1 MNLKAL
7 IGKLDDSTRSA
18 LEAAAGLCLSR
29 THYDIEVE
37 HYLMKLLDV
46 TNNDAASIFKHFEV
60 EISRLSGELARAL
73 DRLKSGNA
81 RTPALSPTLI
91 KMLTEA
97 WTLGSIDF
105 GAAQIR
111 SGFTILALAT
121 NDELVRL
128 MREVSREF
136 QKIQPEALRKEFSSI
151 VSGCAEEAQTATA
164 AAVGAGAP
172 SAGPRAGGK
181 TPNLDQYT
189 VNLTEKAKTGKVDP
203 VLGRDFEIRQVID
216 ILMRRRQ
223 NNPIL
228 TGEAGVGKT
237 AVVEGFAL
245 RVAQGDV
252 PPPLRNVTVRTLDL
266 ALLQAGAGIKGEF
279 ENRLK
284 GLIEEVK
291 SSPTPIILFIDE
303 AHTMIG
309 AGGQAGQGDA
319 ANLLKPALARG
330 ELRTIAATTWSEY
343 KKYFEKDPA
352 LARRFQVVKVEEP
365 IETQCLTMMRGIVP
379 SLEKHHNVRVLDE
392 GLNAAVRLSHRY
404 LAGRQLPDKA
414 VSVLDTACA
423 RLALGQSATPPAIE
437 DCVRQIDDLAVQQR
451 ILEREAAVGADHH
464 ERLVE
469 IAAEKAGVESR
480 LAGLRA
486 RFEKERE
493 LVTRIREIRAQ
504 LEAGSAGGPTSVG
517 SGPQDVP
524 PASSGLASSGG
535 PAIVP
540 AAEAGNGPVPTV
552 ASGTVPRPAK
562 AAGETPA
569 LPGTPPA
576 GPNALRA
583 ELAKAEGELAALQGE
598 TPMIRVAVDAQIIG
612 EVISGWTGIPV
623 GKMVKDEIATVLS
636 LPSLLG
642 QRVIGQMHALE
653 LISQRIST
661 ARARLD
667 DPNKPIGVFML
678 VGPSGVGKTETAL
691 ALSDLLYGGERNL
704 ITINMSEFQ
713 EAHTVS
719 TLKGSPPGYVGY
731 GEGGVLTE
739 AVRRRPY
746 SVVLLDEVE
755 KAHPDVME
763 LFYQVFDKGNME
775 DGEGREID
783 FKNTIIILTTNA
795 GTDTMAKLCADPET
809 TPSAEGLVKA
819 LKPELNKTF
828 KPAFLG
834 RMVIIPYFPI
844 RDESMKL
851 IISLKLGKIKRRIR
865 ENHKIDLTYD
875 DALVN
880 EVAKRCTEVESG
892 ARNVDN
898 ILTNTLLP
906 EISRQLL
913 GRMAEGGTMERIHVG
928 IGADGSFVYQ

>member
-1 MNLKAL
+1 LNLKSL
-7 IGKLDDSTRSA
+7 IGKLNDSTRGA
-18 LEAAAGLCLSR
+18 LEAAAGLCLAR

-37 HYLMKLLDV
+37 HYLTKLLDS
-46 TNNDAASIFKHFEV
+46 TDNDVAAIFKHFE
-60 EISRLSGELARAL
+60 IDSSRLSGELARAL
-73 DRLKSGNA
+73 DKLKTGNA
-81 RTPALSPTLI
+81 RTPTLSPTLM
-91 KMLTEA
+91 KMLIEA
-97 WTLGSIDF
+97 WTIGSIDYNA
-105 GAAQIR
+105 GQVR
-111 SGFTILALAT
+111 TGFTILALVT
-121 NDELVRL
+121 NDELARF
-128 MREVSREF
+128 MRDVSREF
-136 QKIQPEALRKEFSSI
+136 QKIQADALRKDFASI
-151 VSGCAEEAQTATA
+151 VGNSGEEEQASA
-164 AAVGAGAP
+164 AAASAVPGAP
-172 SAGPRAGGK
+172 SAPRPGGK
-181 TPNLDQYT
+181 TPNLDQFT
-189 VNLTEKAKTGKVDP
+189 INLTEKAKTGKVDP
-203 VLGRDFEIRQVID
+203 VLGRDSEIRQVVD

-237 AVVEGFAL
+237 AVVEGFAI
-245 RVAQGDV
+245 RVADGDV

-291 SSPTPIILFIDE
+291 ASPTPIILFIDE

-365 IETQCLTMMRGIVP
+365 IETQCMTMLRGIVP
-379 SLEKHHNVRVLDE
+379 SLEKHHKVRILDE
-392 GLNAAVRLSHRY
+392 GLTAAVHFSHRY

-423 RLALGQSATPPAIE
+423 RLALGQSSTPAAIE
-437 DCVRQIDDLAVQQR
+437 DSVRQMDDFAVQKR
-451 ILEREAAVGADHH
+451 ILERESAVGTDHR
-464 ERLVE
+464 ERLQE
-469 IAAEKAGVESR
+469 IATKSADVESR
-480 LAGLRA
+480 LAGLRT
-486 RFEKERE
+486 RFEKERD
-493 LVTRIREIRAQ
+493 LVTTIRDLRAQ
-504 LEAGSAGGPTSVG
+504 LEGAAASKNGNAARAEIPGVVTDASAPAAGSTAPAVS
-517 SGPQDVP
+517 
-524 PASSGLASSGG
+524 ASSATATAVEEAPKVLDVTAVRAQLAQ
-535 PAIVP
+535 
-540 AAEAGNGPVPTV
+540 AE
-552 ASGTVPRPAK
+552 S
-562 AAGETPA
+562 
-569 LPGTPPA
+569 
-576 GPNALRA
+576 
-583 ELAKAEGELAALQGE
+583 ELAALQGE
-598 TPMIRVAVDAQIIG
+598 TPMIRVAVDAQIVG
-612 EVISGWTGIPV
+612 EVISAWTGIPV
-623 GKMVKDEIATVLS
+623 GKMMKDEITTVLS
-636 LPSLLG
+636 LPSFLG
-642 QRVIGQMHALE
+642 QRVIGQIHALE
-653 LISQRIST
+653 IISQRIST
-661 ARARLD
+661 SRARLD

-691 ALSDLLYGGERNL
+691 ALADLLYGGERNL

-755 KAHPDVME
+755 KAHPDVLE
-763 LFYQVFDKGNME
+763 LFYQVFDKGMME
-775 DGEGREID
+775 DGEGREIN

-809 TPSAEGLVKA
+809 MPGPEGLLKA
-819 LKPELNKTF
+819 LKPELNKIF

-834 RMVIIPYFPI
+834 RMVMIPYLPI
-844 RDESMKL
+844 RDENLKQ
-851 IISLKLGKIKRRIR
+851 IIRLKLGKIQRRIQ
-865 ENHKIDLTYD
+865 ENHKIELSYD
-875 DALVN
+875 AALVDT
-880 EVAKRCTEVESG
+880 VAGRCTEVESG

-906 EISRQLL
+906 DISRQLL
-913 GRMAEGGTMERIHVG
+913 GRMAANEPMERIHVG
-928 IGADGSFVYQ
+928 IGTDGGFEYR

>member
-1 MNLKAL
+1 MNLKSL
-7 IGKLDDSTRSA
+7 IGKLNDSTRGA
-18 LEAAAGLCLSR
+18 LEAAAGLCLAR

-37 HYLMKLLDV
+37 HYLTKLLDS
-46 TNNDAASIFKHFEV
+46 TDNDVAAIFKHFE
-60 EISRLSGELARAL
+60 IDTSRLSGELSRAL
-73 DRLKSGNA
+73 DKLKSGNA
-81 RTPALSPTLI
+81 RTPAISPSMMR
-91 KMLTEA
+91 MLVEA
-97 WTLGSIDF
+97 WTIGSIDYNA
-105 GAAQIR
+105 GQVR
-111 SGFTILALAT
+111 TGYTIIALAT
-121 NDELVRL
+121 HDELTRL
-128 MREVSREF
+128 MRDISKEF
-136 QKIQPEALRKEFSSI
+136 QKIQPDALKKDFASIIANSEEEVQAAASEAAPAT
-151 VSGCAEEAQTATA
+151 GAPTA
-164 AAVGAGAP
+164 AAKP
-172 SAGPRAGGK
+172 GGK
-181 TPNLDQYT
+181 TPNLDQFT
-189 VNLTEKAKTGKVDP
+189 INLTEKAKTGKIDP
-203 VLGRDFEIRQVID
+203 VLGRDFEIRQVVD

-252 PPPLRNVTVRTLDL
+252 PPPLRNVIVRTLDL

-291 SSPTPIILFIDE
+291 ASPIPIILFIDE

-365 IETQCLTMMRGIVP
+365 IETQCMTMLRGIVP
-379 SLEKHHNVRVLDE
+379 SLEKHHKVRILDE
-392 GLNAAVRLSHRY
+392 GLTAAVHLSHRY

-414 VSVLDTACA
+414 VSILDTACA

-437 DCVRQIDDLAVQQR
+437 DSIRQIDDLAVQKR
-451 ILEREAAVGADHH
+451 ILEREMVTGADHRD
-464 ERLVE
+464 RLAE
-469 IAAEKAGVESR
+469 IAEKSGKIESR
-480 LAGLRA
+480 LSTLRM
-486 RFEKERE
+486 RFEKERD
-493 LVTRIREIRAQ
+493 LVTTIRDLRTQ
-504 LEAGSAGGPTSVG
+504 LEGAV
-517 SGPQDVP
+517 
-524 PASSGLASSGG
+524 ASQNGKGTIAPEIPG
-535 PAIVP
+535 V
-540 AAEAGNGPVPTV
+540 AAEAASPA
-552 ASGTVPRPAK
+552 ASGTAV
-562 AAGETPA
+562 ETSSSTATAVEEAPKQID
-569 LPGTPPA
+569 PVE
-576 GPNALRA
+576 LRSKLAQA
-583 ELAKAEGELAALQGE
+583 ESELAALQGE
-598 TPMIRVAVDAQIIG
+598 TPMIRVAVDSQIVG
-612 EVISGWTGIPV
+612 EVISAWTGIPV
-623 GKMVKDEIATVLS
+623 GKMMKDEISTVLS
-636 LPSLLG
+636 LPSFLG
-642 QRVIGQMHALE
+642 QRVIGQNHALE

-661 ARARLD
+661 SRARLD

-713 EAHTVS
+713 ESHTVS

-755 KAHPDVME
+755 KAHPDVLE
-763 LFYQVFDKGNME
+763 LFYQVFDKGMME

-809 TPSAEGLVKA
+809 TPGPDGLAKA
-819 LKPELNKTF
+819 LRPELNKIF

-834 RMVIIPYFPI
+834 RMVLIPYMPV
-844 RDESMKL
+844 RDENLKQ
-851 IISLKLGKIKRRIR
+851 IIRLKLAKIQRRIH
-865 ENHKIDLTYD
+865 ENHKIELTYD
-875 DALVN
+875 AVLVD

-906 EISRQLL
+906 DISRQLL
-913 GRMAEGGTMERIHVG
+913 TSMAAGEAMNRINVS
-928 IGADGSFVYQ
+928 IGDDGAFVYQQKETGLNAA

>member
-1 MNLKAL
+1 MNIKAL
-7 IGKLDDSTRSA
+7 IGKLNDSTRGA
-18 LEAAAGLCLSR
+18 LEASAGLCLAR
-29 THYDIEVE
+29 THYDIEIE
-37 HYLMKLLDV
+37 HYLLKLLDSS
-46 TNNDAASIFKHFEV
+46 NNDAAAIFKHFEV
-60 EISRLSGELARAL
+60 DSSRFTGELARAL
-73 DRLKSGNA
+73 DHLKSGNA

-91 KMLTEA
+91 KMMTEA
-97 WTLGSIDF
+97 WTIGSIDY
-105 GAAQIR
+105 GAGQVR
-111 SGFTILALAT
+111 TGFTILALAT

-128 MREVSREF
+128 MRDVSREF
-136 QKIQPEALRKEFSSI
+136 QKIQAEALRKDFMSI
-151 VSGCAEEAQTATA
+151 VAASSEETLAMATA
-164 AAVGAGAP
+164 AAAPAGA
-172 SAGPRAGGK
+172 PRAGGK
-181 TPNLDQYT
+181 APNLDQYT
-189 VNLTEKAKTGKVDP
+189 VNLTEKAKTGKLDP
-203 VLGRDFEIRQVID
+203 VLGRDSEIRQVVD

-291 SSPTPIILFIDE
+291 ASPIPIILFIDE

-365 IETQCLTMMRGIVP
+365 IETQCLIMLRGILP
-379 SLEKHHNVRVLDE
+379 SLEKHHNIRILDE
-392 GLNAAVRLSHRY
+392 GLEAAVHLSHRY

-437 DCVRQIDDLAVQQR
+437 DSVRQIDDLAVQQR
-451 ILEREAAVGADHH
+451 ILEREAAVGADHR
-464 ERLVE
+464 ERLAE
-469 IAAEKAGVESR
+469 IAQQKAETESR
-480 LAGLRA
+480 LAGLRT
-486 RFEKERE
+486 RFEKERD
-493 LVTRIREIRAQ
+493 LVMRIRGIREQ
-504 LEAGSAGGPTSVG
+504 LETGGASASAATSPGSAVVPPTSANAPVG
-517 SGPQDVP
+517 D
-524 PASSGLASSGG
+524 G
-535 PAIVP
+535 PAATAAAP
-540 AAEAGNGPVPTV
+540 AATAEAPK
-552 ASGTVPRPAK
+552 PA
-562 AAGETPA
+562 ADPSV
-569 LPGTPPA
+569 
-576 GPNALRA
+576 LRA
-583 ELAKAEGELAALQGE
+583 ELAKAEAELKALQGE
-598 TPMIRVAVDAQIIG
+598 TPMIQVALDAQIVG
-612 EVISGWTGIPV
+612 EVISAWTGIPA
-623 GKMVKDEIATVLS
+623 GKMMKDEIATVLS

-653 LISQRIST
+653 QISERIST
-661 ARARLD
+661 SRARLD

-691 ALSDLLYGGERNL
+691 ALSDLLYGGEHNL

-755 KAHPDVME
+755 KAHPDVLE
-763 LFYQVFDKGNME
+763 LFYQVFDKGHME

-809 TPSAEGLVKA
+809 SPGPDGLVKA
-819 LKPELNKTF
+819 LKPELNKIF

-834 RMVIIPYFPI
+834 RMVLIPYLPI

-851 IISLKLGKIKRRIR
+851 IINLKLGRIKRRIH
-865 ENHKIDLTYD
+865 ENHKIALTYD
-875 DALVN
+875 DVLVN

-913 GRMAEGGTMERIHVG
+913 GRMAEGELMERIHVG
-928 IGADGSFVYQ
+928 VGEDGSFVYA

>member
-1 MNLKAL
+1 MNLKSL
-7 IGKLDDSTRSA
+7 IGKLNDSTRGA
-18 LEAAAGLCLSR
+18 LEAAAGLCLAR

-37 HYLMKLLDV
+37 HYLTKLLDS
-46 TNNDAASIFKHFEV
+46 TDNDVAAIFKHFE
-60 EISRLSGELARAL
+60 IDTSRFSGELARAL
-73 DRLKSGNA
+73 DKLKTGNA
-81 RTPALSPTLI
+81 RTPALSPTIMRMLI
-91 KMLTEA
+91 EA
-97 WTLGSIDF
+97 WTIGSIDYNA
-105 GAAQIR
+105 GQVR
-111 SGFTILALAT
+111 TGFTILALAT

-128 MREVSREF
+128 MRDVSREF
-136 QKIQPEALRKEFSSI
+136 QKIQADALRKDFASI
-151 VSGCAEEAQTATA
+151 VGNSSEEAQAAVA
-164 AAVGAGAP
+164 AAAAAPGAP
-172 SAGPRAGGK
+172 SAGPRPGGK
-181 TPNLDQYT
+181 SPNLDQFT
-189 VNLTEKAKTGKVDP
+189 INLTEKAKTGKVDP
-203 VLGRDFEIRQVID
+203 VLGRDFEIRQVVD

-252 PPPLRNVTVRTLDL
+252 PPPLRNVIVRTLDL

-291 SSPTPIILFIDE
+291 ASPIPIILFIDE

-365 IETQCLTMMRGIVP
+365 IETQCMTMLRGIVP
-379 SLEKHHNVRVLDE
+379 SLEKHHKVRILDE
-392 GLNAAVRLSHRY
+392 GLNAAVHLSHRY

-437 DCVRQIDDLAVQQR
+437 DSVRQIDDLAVQQR
-451 ILEREAAVGADHH
+451 ILERESIVGADHR
-464 ERLVE
+464 ERLQE
-469 IAAEKAGVESR
+469 IATKSTEVESR
-480 LAGLRA
+480 LAGLRT
-486 RFEKERE
+486 RFEKERD
-493 LVTRIREIRAQ
+493 LVTTIRDLRSQ
-504 LEAGSAGGPTSVG
+504 LESAAASENGN
-517 SGPQDVP
+517 SGARSEIPGVTADASTTP
-524 PASSGLASSGG
+524 AATAPAAASSTATAVEEAPKPVDVAAVRVELAQ
-535 PAIVP
+535 
-540 AAEAGNGPVPTV
+540 AEAD
-552 ASGTVPRPAK
+552 
-562 AAGETPA
+562 
-569 LPGTPPA
+569 
-576 GPNALRA
+576 
-583 ELAKAEGELAALQGE
+583 LAALQGE
-598 TPMIRVAVDAQIIG
+598 APMIRVAVDAQIVG
-612 EVISGWTGIPV
+612 EVISAWTGIPV
-623 GKMVKDEIATVLS
+623 GKMMKDEISTVLS
-636 LPSLLG
+636 LPSFLG
-642 QRVIGQMHALE
+642 QRVIGQLHALE
-653 LISQRIST
+653 IISQRIST

-667 DPNKPIGVFML
+667 DPNKPVGVFML

-691 ALSDLLYGGERNL
+691 ALADLLYGGERNL

-755 KAHPDVME
+755 KAHPDELE
-763 LFYQVFDKGNME
+763 LFYQVFDKGKME

-809 TPSAEGLVKA
+809 MPSPEGLVKA
-819 LKPELNKTF
+819 LKPELNKIF

-834 RMVIIPYFPI
+834 RMVLIPYLPI
-844 RDESMKL
+844 RDENLKQ
-851 IISLKLGKIKRRIR
+851 IIRLKLGKIQRRMQ
-865 ENHKIDLTYD
+865 ENHKIDLTFD
-875 DALVN
+875 GALVD
-880 EVAKRCTEVESG
+880 EVANRCTEVESG

-906 EISRQLL
+906 DISRQLL
-913 GRMAEGGTMERIHVG
+913 GRMASNEPMERIHVG
-928 IGADGSFVYQ
+928 IGTNGAFEYR

>member
-1 MNLKAL
+1 MNLKSL
-7 IGKLDDSTRSA
+7 IGKLNDSTRGA
-18 LEAAAGLCLSR
+18 LEAAAGLCLAR

-37 HYLMKLLDV
+37 HYLTKLLDS
-46 TNNDAASIFKHFEV
+46 TDNDAAAIFKHFEV
-60 EISRLSGELARAL
+60 DTSRFSGELARAL
-73 DRLKSGNA
+73 DKLKTGNA
-81 RTPALSPTLI
+81 RTPALSPTLM
-91 KMLTEA
+91 KMLIEA
-97 WTLGSIDF
+97 WTVGSIDYSA
-105 GAAQIR
+105 GQVR
-111 SGFTILALAT
+111 TGFTILALAT

-136 QKIQPEALRKEFSSI
+136 QKIQAATLRKDFAAI
-151 VSGCAEEAQTATA
+151 VGGSAEEAQAAEA
-164 AAVGAGAP
+164 AAAPGVP
-172 SAGPRAGGK
+172 SAGPRPGGK
-181 TPNLDQYT
+181 SPNLDQFT
-189 VNLTEKAKTGKVDP
+189 INLTEKAKTGKIDP
-203 VLGRDFEIRQVID
+203 VLGRDFEIRQVVD

-252 PPPLRNVTVRTLDL
+252 PPPLRNVIIRTLDL
-266 ALLQAGAGIKGEF
+266 ALLQAGAGVKGEF

-291 SSPTPIILFIDE
+291 ASPIPIILFIDE

-365 IETQCLTMMRGIVP
+365 IETQCMTMLRGIVP
-379 SLEKHHNVRVLDE
+379 SLEKHHKVRILDE
-392 GLNAAVRLSHRY
+392 GLTAAVHLSHRY

-414 VSVLDTACA
+414 VSILDTACA

-437 DCVRQIDDLAVQQR
+437 DSVRQIDDLAVQQR
-451 ILEREAAVGADHH
+451 ILERESAVGTDHR
-464 ERLVE
+464 ERLQE
-469 IAAEKAGVESR
+469 IATKSAEIESH
-480 LAGLRA
+480 LAGLRT
-486 RFEKERE
+486 RFQKESG
-493 LVTRIREIRAQ
+493 LVTTIRDLRSQ
-504 LEAGSAGGPTSVG
+504 LESAAASQNGNAAARTEIPGVATDSSAAAPAATAAA
-517 SGPQDVP
+517 PEAA
-524 PASSGLASSGG
+524 ASSATATAVEEAPKPVDLA
-535 PAIVP
+535 
-540 AAEAGNGPVPTV
+540 
-552 ASGTVPRPAK
+552 
-562 AAGETPA
+562 
-569 LPGTPPA
+569 
-576 GPNALRA
+576 ALRTQLALAEA
-583 ELAKAEGELAALQGE
+583 ELAGLQGE
-598 TPMIRVAVDAQIIG
+598 TPMIRVAVDAQIVG
-612 EVISGWTGIPV
+612 EVISAWTGIPV
-623 GKMVKDEIATVLS
+623 GKMMKDEISTVLS
-636 LPSLLG
+636 LPKFLG
-642 QRVIGQMHALE
+642 QRVIGQLHALE
-653 LISQRIST
+653 IISQRIST

-713 EAHTVS
+713 EGHTVS

-755 KAHPDVME
+755 KAHPDVLE

-783 FKNTIIILTTNA
+783 FKNTIIILTSNA
-795 GTDTMAKLCADPET
+795 GTDILAKLCADPET
-809 TPSAEGLVKA
+809 MPGPEGLIKA
-819 LKPELNKTF
+819 LKPELNKIF

-834 RMVIIPYFPI
+834 RMVLIPYLPI
-844 RDESMKL
+844 RDENLKQ
-851 IISLKLGKIKRRIR
+851 IIRLKLGKIQRRIH
-865 ENHKIDLTYD
+865 ENHKIELTYD
-875 DALVN
+875 GALVD
-880 EVAKRCTEVESG
+880 EVANRCTEVESG

-906 EISRQLL
+906 DISRQLL
-913 GRMAEGGTMERIHVG
+913 GRMAANEPMERIHVG
-928 IGADGSFVYQ
+928 INADGAFEYR